1 MGLLNVALLIVVLL
15 TTTSAKP
22 MRHRHDA
29 DIPDKHQPQRYLAE
43 LSEGSE
49 ESSEESSE
57 EEEDDGDEEVVV
69 DVTEAVTVP
78 PLLVVTT
85 DPMTVTSG
93 DGSTPAPEP
102 DTVDTAGTVGP
113 VIMVLDTTPEPA
125 ATAGALDTT
134 TTVTVDV
141 VTSDV
146 TQTSIGDMR
155 GDM

>member
-57 EEEDDGDEEVVV
+57 EEDGDEEVVV